1 MLSTAF
7 SEISFIMS
15 SKAQSQPQQQRALAT
30 RAALVQAARTAFTE
44 DGFSKTSID
53 TIVTMAG
60 VTKGALFHHF
70 RDKADLFR
78 EVWLSLE
85 KEMNEEANRA
95 ASHSNRS
102 FGKDNPYAGF
112 ITGCRV
118 YFEFAERP
126 DYRRIVMMDGAA
138 VIGEY
143 EWRRVDSAMAFHTI
157 ETGLNNLY
165 EHGAI
170 RTPPTKALVI
180 MIQGAV
186 NGAGFAIA
194 RGEEGIH
201 RDDLLARI
209 EATLRRL

>member
-1 MLSTAF
+1 MA
-7 SEISFIMS
+7 

-30 RAALVQAARTAFTE
+30 RSALVNAARTAFTE

-53 TIVTMAG
+53 RIVTTAG

-85 KEMNEEANRA
+85 QEMNEEANRA
-95 ASHSNRS
+95 ASDRNRAL
-102 FGKDNPYAGF
+102 GKDNPYAGF
-112 ITGCRV
+112 IAGCRV

-143 EWRRVDSAMAFHTI
+143 EWRRVDSAMAYHTI
-157 ETGLNNLY
+157 ETGLNHLY
-165 EHGAI
+165 ECGAI

-194 RGEEGIH
+194 RGEDGIH